1 MISYVQKVLKFIISI
16 IICQSA
22 GIFGS
27 LFTFDSISDWY
38 VTLEKPAF
46 APPNWIFGPVW
57 ITLYFLMGLSLYI
70 VWKDELKSKTRNA
83 FFVVFGI
90 QLILNALWSFLFFGL
105 RSPFL
110 GLLDIILLDIMV
122 IVTIIYAKSISK
134 LAIILLIPYLIWIV
148 FASFLNYVIFLVN

>member
-122 IVTIIYAKSISK
+122 IVTIIYANSISK
-134 LAIILLIPYLIWIV
+134 LAMILLIPYLIWIV